1 MTKFQVVGIAAL
13 LFILISYLRRFRR
26 PAIDKIFIGLML
38 ITGIFF
44 LLYPEVTNQLAHFLG
59 IGRGADL
66 IFYLAILG
74 FGYLSLVFYSKIKKL
89 EEQLAMLVRK
99 QSLESVKLSDNH
111 AG

>member
-1 MTKFQVVGIAAL
+1 MTKFQVVGIASL

-26 PAIDKIFIGLML
+26 PAIDKLFIGFIL

-44 LLYPEVTNQLAHFLG
+44 VLYPELTNQLAHFLG

-74 FGYLSLVFYSKIKKL
+74 FGYLSLVLYSKIKKL
-89 EEQLAMLVRK
+89 EDQLSVIVRK
-99 QSLESVKLSDNH
+99 QSLESIKIPDKNE
-111 AG
+111 